1 MAGWQNKEWE
11 GWDWWYGYTVATVG
25 KRDRPKFSFCRPKE
39 KHIERLELLRVSCAG
54 RNCSRRCFGFE
65 EWENPIFCADSVPFC
80 TSGVAW
86 PTWMIASSFGLN
98 FVLVVLVL
106 VHLAVVRVRRDLPF
120 ASFGIP
126 DRKSQQTDHSDLS
139 PQILYEAT
147 TGGRVG
153 CQRQKRP
160 TNRNWGGWRQRKRN
174 RERHRGRE
182 VKKKGRHNKEEE
194 DPSESAEASE
204 YVPKFDWNNT
214 PVDYDVKEKKCK
226 VKADIDVMSKEL
238 KSKIEEKGA
247 DQRDINAAEDGC
259 GPKEYA
265 EWSRCSKVAFY
276 GHDGYN
282 AAKKYGI
289 EQTEPPTKNFND
301 MDEFDAYGFMHGT
314 VLLLFDGCAVCN
326 DNKVP
331 NVTLSLLQHM
341 PAGLL
346 VDTCKEYVKRSEKA
360 LVVQMEMVKNQQKSK
375 GTFAY
380 GVALMERLCSEKK
393 PDTDSAEQYY
403 MQKLES
409 SHYIWLPE
417 IDVFNNETVVG
428 RVMQI
433 RQLHLDFKGMDESVD
448 MTLKLSGSDFDKSGQ
463 FVKATLIRFKDE
475 PAVPPSA
482 LLEARCPALHEAG
495 HAAAARFNRHGPR
508 VRLIT
513 IVPNKNEGRTDL
525 EFFMGSFIAEAV
537 FCDFLSLD
545 DIESDLVRAENAA
558 CLLITHFENKPDT
571 ELTIKWQECEST
583 DEIKA
588 KSAELIIETLCK
600 MRPYF
605 DDEENKK
612 IINEVSI

>member
-1 MAGWQNKEWE
+1 MLYKF
-11 GWDWWYGYTVATVG
+11 DLTL
-25 KRDRPKFSFCRPKE
+25 PK
-39 KHIERLELLRVSCAG
+39 
-54 RNCSRRCFGFE
+54 
-65 EWENPIFCADSVPFC
+65 
-80 TSGVAW
+80 
-86 PTWMIASSFGLN
+86 
-98 FVLVVLVL
+98 
-106 VHLAVVRVRRDLPF
+106 
-120 ASFGIP
+120 
-126 DRKSQQTDHSDLS
+126 
-139 PQILYEAT
+139 
-147 TGGRVG
+147 
-153 CQRQKRP
+153 
-160 TNRNWGGWRQRKRN
+160 
-174 RERHRGRE
+174 
-182 VKKKGRHNKEEE
+182 EE

-204 YVPKFDWNNT
+204 YVPKFDWNNA

-301 MDEFDAYGFMHGT
+301 MDEFDAYGFLHGT

-360 LVVQMEMVKNQQKSK
+360 LVVQMEMVENQQKSK

-380 GVALMERLCSEKK
+380 GVALMER
-393 PDTDSAEQYY
+393 YVV
-403 MQKLES
+403 LEVNHTCGADGVTKT
-409 SHYIWLPE
+409 HYIWLPE

-482 LLEARCPALHEAG
+482 VVQVFGIHVYASELMGSRKLLEARCPALHEAG

-513 IVPNKNEGRTDL
+513 IVPNKNEGRTDVRPPEFYSRDQLQAQL

-612 IINEVSI
+612 IINELADTVIEKKNVGETEINE